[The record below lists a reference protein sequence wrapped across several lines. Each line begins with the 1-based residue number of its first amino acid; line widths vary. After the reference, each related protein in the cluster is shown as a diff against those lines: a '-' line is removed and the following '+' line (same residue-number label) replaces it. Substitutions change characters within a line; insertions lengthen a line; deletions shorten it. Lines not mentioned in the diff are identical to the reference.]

1 MNNNK
6 STENGVTLMDM
17 TLSKELNKNQP
28 RQNHP
33 DLEQLFFIDRLTGER
48 LHPNGEPIDVDNEI
62 YSGKL
67 LIMVR
72 TCDADKKTEPT
83 FTGGTASNDRVSNYL
98 RPKKRRFEIQLQI
111 KFKKV
116 LDSQIFLSIEYD
128 QPVKL
133 NLISRTSLATAMKF
147 CKMKNPTFCYA
158 LSGKEKATEEELQ
171 NGSYENPHFAFPIE
185 TGLDIMKIT
194 KPGEKLPKLGQE
206 IHEDVE
212 ALKKRR
218 TQGIDYN
225 TDDTY
230 TISLY
235 NAYVDF
241 VQWKA
246 VNLPAVPQFSLA
258 NVNGAQPMAVKL
270 YALNSDGEK
279 HLKKDL
285 TSILDVE
292 VSRRGATTF
301 GDGAREW
308 MEENLSKEATEDD
321 SSITSFHTSFSQSE
335 QDVIEEKVTSKKPCC
350 RIM

>member
-1 MNNNK
+1 M
-6 STENGVTLMDM
+6 
-17 TLSKELNKNQP
+17 
-28 RQNHP
+28 
-33 DLEQLFFIDRLTGER
+33 TGER

-72 TCDADKKTEPT
+72 TCDADEKSEPT
-83 FTGGTASNDRVSNYL
+83 FTGGTASNNRVSNYL

-116 LDSQIFLSIEYD
+116 LDSQIYLSIEYD

-133 NLISRTSLATAMKF
+133 NLISRTSLAAAMKF

-158 LSGKEKATEEELQ
+158 LSGKENASEEEIQKGL
-171 NGSYENPHFAFPIE
+171 YENPHFAFPIE
-185 TGLDIMKIT
+185 TGLDVIKIT
-194 KPGEKLPKLGQE
+194 KPGEKPPKLGEE
-206 IHEDVE
+206 INEDAE

-246 VNLPAVPQFSLA
+246 VNLPAVPKFSLA
-258 NVNGAQPMAVKL
+258 NVNGAQPMAVKV
-270 YALNSDGEK
+270 YALNSSDGGK

-285 TSILDVE
+285 TSMLDVE
-292 VSRRGATTF
+292 VSRRGVTTF

-308 MEENLSKEATEDD
+308 MQKSLLKEATDD
-321 SSITSFHTSFSQSE
+321 ESSLTSFYTSFSQSE
-335 QDVIEEKVTSKKPCC
+335 QDVVEEKVVNTKKPCC
-350 RIM
+350 QLM